1 MTEQQLLKAI
11 ERHNP
16 KLSVALAW
24 SIPLELELDRLDR
37 TLGTTLLA
45 NKIREEKN

>member
-1 MTEQQLLKAI
+1 MTNQQLLKAI

-24 SIPLELELDRLDR
+24 SIPLEIDRLDKK
-37 TLGTTLLA
+37 LGTTILA